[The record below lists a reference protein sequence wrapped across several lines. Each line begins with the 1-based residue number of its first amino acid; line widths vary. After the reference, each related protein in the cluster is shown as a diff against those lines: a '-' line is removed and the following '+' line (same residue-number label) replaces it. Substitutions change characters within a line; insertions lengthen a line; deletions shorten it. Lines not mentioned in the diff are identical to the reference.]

1 METINPYYIVKTAE
15 NFYADEAVAPII
27 GALLGGGIG
36 AYTGKGWKSK
46 LLRGL
51 AGAGIGGSIGM
62 GANWIRNRLGYGQAA
77 DAQRE
82 RQEGLDRGLENAKDE
97 YKKQTKGIAEIYNNV
112 GGTDVDQI
120 TPDKALKGIG
130 DVINS
135 REVIQRPIGHFY
147 INADLA
153 RNISNRTGYDI
164 LVASPEQLERENKRI
179 REQLQEPVL
188 YETFTPLNVNPK
200 FTDESEQGFQEHP
213 VRQSNSTDFEKDDN
227 IKYMQEAVKPNQ
239 SFYSSD
245 FINPIIGA
253 LLGTGIGAY
262 TGKDKK
268 SKIKRGLIGLL
279 LGGGAGLGA
288 NWIKDKMDQGE
299 YKEHNKGYEDL
310 LVRNTNTFNRT
321 VEDRNSAL
329 SGFYRLLGG
338 NVNNNNAEDILNK
351 LQNYTKDLK
360 SFTTKEDLRDNPEYN
375 KLLKDDP
382 EKLHSLLTVSGKILN
397 PVGASVGAFHTD
409 WKNIAKKN
417 IEALQNTID
426 NFYSKKLDP
435 KVLAGLNNEAISILE
450 NADQNDLREAIEY
463 ENNYINNMSIE
474 RQPAYIDLLAEK
486 IPNLDTENLPINEKI
501 HLLRRLVFNVQRNKT
516 HRINDEWDAL
526 LAKEKDLEKQYNS
539 TFHLI
544 PWDMTNEGIKLNN
557 EIAKKNQEWD
567 NAHRLL
573 ITAENNYPDIPV
585 TTFEQ
590 VREIL
595 LQHIK
600 NNYISGEQGYQK
612 KNKNYYDPD
621 DLTYRA
627 KALRDEI
634 NLPAIDNYK

>member
-1 METINPYYIVKTAE
+1 MNKINPYYIVKTAE
-15 NFYADEAVAPII
+15 DFYKDEAIAPII
-27 GALLGGGIG
+27 GAILGGGIG

-51 AGAGIGGSIGM
+51 AGAGIGGGIGM
-62 GANWIRNRLGYGQAA
+62 GANWVRNRLGYGQAA
-77 DAQRE
+77 DVQRNK
-82 RQEGLDRGLENAKDE
+82 QEGLNKGLENAKDE

-112 GGTDVDQI
+112 GGTDIDQI
-120 TPDKALKGIG
+120 TPDKALEGIG

-147 INADLA
+147 INADLT
-153 RNISNRTGYDI
+153 RNIPKRTWYDI

-245 FINPIIGA
+245 LINPIIGA

-310 LVRNTNTFNRT
+310 LIRNTNTFNRT

-329 SGFYRLLGG
+329 SEFYRLLGG
-338 NVNNNNAEDILNK
+338 NVNNNNTEDILNK

-360 SFTTKEDLRDNPEYN
+360 SFTTKEDLRDNPEYIKQLDTDIFRKFPNVRDN
-375 KLLKDDP
+375 KGYSPIQVLSRSIQNRDKKDT
-382 EKLHSLLTVSGKILN
+382 ESIIKTV
-397 PVGASVGAFHTD
+397 D
-409 WKNIAKKN
+409 
-417 IEALQNTID
+417 D
-426 NFYSKKLDP
+426 FYLKKLDP
-435 KVLAGLNNEAISILE
+435 EVYSNLNKEILSVLE
-450 NADQNDLREAIEY
+450 N
-463 ENNYINNMSIE
+463 
-474 RQPAYIDLLAEK
+474 P
-486 IPNLDTENLPINEKI
+486 NEKDKTNALSYVTVHSPYYNLYNKPSVI
-501 HLLRRLVFNVQRNKT
+501 DVLVSKMPDAKELQIKEQTDILRRL
-516 HRINDEWDAL
+516 AL
-526 LAKEKDLEKQYNS
+526 NIQWHKEKRLLNEAHELETKRNSLKKQYDS
-539 TFHLI
+539 TFHLK
-544 PWDMTNEGIKLNN
+544 PWDKTEEGIRINDKIDEKDKEYQDADRFMINLEKVTRDSLAPTDINVDAALNTYLIRNLANGERSYRKN
-557 EIAKKNQEWD
+557 EE
-567 NAHRLL
+567 
-573 ITAENNYPDIPV
+573 
-585 TTFEQ
+585 
-590 VREIL
+590 
-595 LQHIK
+595 
-600 NNYISGEQGYQK
+600 
-612 KNKNYYDPD
+612 NYYDPD
-621 DLTYRA
+621 VLTYRA
-627 KALRDEI
+627 KALGDES
-634 NLPAIDNYK
+634 NLPNIDDYK